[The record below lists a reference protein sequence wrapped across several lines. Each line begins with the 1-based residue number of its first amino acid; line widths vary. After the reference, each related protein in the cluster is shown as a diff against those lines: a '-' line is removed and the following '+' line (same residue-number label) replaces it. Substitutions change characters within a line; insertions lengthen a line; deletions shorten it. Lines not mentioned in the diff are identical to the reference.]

1 MIFRFDPALSAAF
14 SALYAL
20 METALLALFLQP
32 YARQGCAR
40 VTGAARAG
48 VLALYLLAVA
58 ACVRAQTTMNMALNL
73 VLLAAVTMLAVA
85 ALCRTAPGKAVFDAL
100 IFQMS
105 TDLAKTLVLDMLPP
119 LTRLKE
125 SGSPAQMLLLVALAG
140 AVQCAALLV
149 LRGGVCRPRQERL
162 TPWQTAQVFFPALP
176 YLYVKLVQYKSFALR
191 DVVITQETG
200 AMSFALC
207 LLALVVAAMGEQ
219 SIAQTQARERAAREQ
234 LALERQQE
242 EMREHLR
249 RIEETNRLSH
259 DMRNHLSTIA
269 AMSGRRE
276 VQDYVEA
283 LLPTL
288 RPVTV
293 TPFTGVEALD
303 VLISRK
309 ADACAQLGGGLIP
322 CVSADAAQ
330 ALARLSAPDLC
341 TIFGNL
347 LDNAV
352 EAVAAVPDRGLRD
365 VTLRINRRDGFLL
378 IRTENRFEGERDASL
393 ASTKPNAQ
401 AHGYGMKN
409 LRDAV
414 ERLGG
419 EMTAGAQER
428 QFIVNILLPAGK

>member
-32 YARQGCAR
+32 YVRQGCAR
-40 VTGAARAG
+40 TVGAARMG
-48 VLALYLLAVA
+48 VLALYLLAEA

-73 VLLAAVTMLAVA
+73 VLCAAVTMLAVA

-119 LTRLKE
+119 LRTLKE
-125 SGSPAQMLLLVALAG
+125 SGGPGPMLLLVALVG
-140 AVQCAALLV
+140 AVQCAALLA
-149 LRGGVCRPRQERL
+149 LRGGVCRQRRERL

-176 YLYVKLVQYKSFALR
+176 YLYVKYTQYKSFALG
-191 DVVITQETG
+191 DVVITEETG
-200 AMSFALC
+200 AMSFGLC

-219 SIAQTQARERAAREQ
+219 SIAQAQERERAAHAQ

-242 EMREHLR
+242 EMRQHIR
-249 RIEETNRLSH
+249 RIDEINRLSH

-269 AMSGRRE
+269 SMSGKRE

-283 LLPTL
+283 LLPAL

-293 TPFTGVEALD
+293 TPFTGVQALD
-303 VLISRK
+303 VLISRE

-322 CVSADAAQ
+322 CVSADAVQ
-330 ALARLSAPDLC
+330 ALGRLSAPDLC

-352 EAVAAVPDRGLRD
+352 EAVAAVPERELRD
-365 VTLRINRRDGFLL
+365 VTLRVNRRDGFLL
-378 IRTENRFEGERDASL
+378 IRTENRFEGERSEAL
-393 ASTKPNAQ
+393 TTTKENAQ

-409 LRDAV
+409 LHDVTA
-414 ERLGG
+414 RLGG
-419 EMTAGAQER
+419 EMTAGVQDR
-428 QFIVNILLPAGK
+428 QFIVNILLPTGE

>member
-1 MIFRFDPALSAAF
+1 MIFRFEPALSAAF

-20 METALLALFLQP
+20 METALLALFLRP
-32 YARQGCAR
+32 YVRRGCAR
-40 VTGAARAG
+40 TVGAARAG
-48 VLALYLLAVA
+48 VLALYFAAEA
-58 ACVRAQTTMNMALNL
+58 ACVCAQTTMNMALNL
-73 VLLAAVTMLAVA
+73 VLCAAVTMLAVA

-119 LTRLKE
+119 LSRLKE
-125 SGSPAQMLLLVALAG
+125 SGDPAQMLLLVALAG
-140 AVQCAALLV
+140 AVQCAALLA

-176 YLYVKLVQYKSFALR
+176 YIYVKAVQYKSFALG
-191 DVVITQETG
+191 DVVITKETG
-200 AMSFALC
+200 AMSFGLC

-219 SIAQTQARERAAREQ
+219 SIAQTQERERAARAQ

-242 EMREHLR
+242 EMRQHIR
-249 RIEETNRLSH
+249 RIDEINRLSH

-269 AMSGRRE
+269 SMSGKRE
-276 VQDYVEA
+276 VQAYVET
-283 LLPTL
+283 LLPAL

-322 CVSADAAQ
+322 CVGADAAQ
-330 ALARLSAPDLC
+330 ALGRLSAPDLC

-352 EAVAAVPDRGLRD
+352 EAVGAVPERELRD
-365 VTLRINRRDGFLL
+365 VTLRVNRRDGFLL
-378 IRTENRFEGERDASL
+378 IRTENRFQGERDAAL
-393 ASTKPNAQ
+393 ATTKENAG

-409 LRDAV
+409 LRDV
-414 ERLGG
+414 VSRLGG
-419 EMTAGAQER
+419 EMTAGVQDR
-428 QFIVNILLPAGK
+428 QFIVNILLPAGE